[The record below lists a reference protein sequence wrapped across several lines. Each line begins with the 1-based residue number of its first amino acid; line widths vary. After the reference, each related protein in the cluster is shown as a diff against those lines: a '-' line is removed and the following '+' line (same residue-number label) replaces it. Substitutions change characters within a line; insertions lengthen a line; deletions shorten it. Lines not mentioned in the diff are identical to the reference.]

1 MFWIKPQINVFAQVD
16 IMMMVQTISNV
27 SNVITV
33 VLLVEVLRNLT
44 VKHVLKAKQGELM
57 EIAFVKEILLR
68 KMEFVYVNHQIS
80 ITKGIVLLFWA
91 RTNVQKTKSQ

>member
-1 MFWIKPQINVFAQVD
+1 
-16 IMMMVQTISNV
+16 
-27 SNVITV
+27 
-33 VLLVEVLRNLT
+33 

-80 ITKGIVLLFWA
+80 ITKGIVLLF
-91 RTNVQKTKSQ
+91 

>member
-1 MFWIKPQINVFAQVD
+1 
-16 IMMMVQTISNV
+16 MMVQTISNV

-33 VLLVEVLRNLT
+33 VLHVEVLRNLT

-68 KMEFVYVNHQIS
+68 KMEFVYVNRQIS
-80 ITKGIVLLFWA
+80 ITKGIVLLF
-91 RTNVQKTKSQ
+91 